1 MITKKVWNS
10 FTDKFR
16 QTVLETVYMTEITFM
31 PSHLRALITPYK
43 HDFNHDLSGKRLQ
56 EILKDLT
63 LKNDNLYIVTSLP
76 VEYN

>member
-16 QTVLETVYMTEITFM
+16 QSVLEAVYMTEINYM
-31 PSHLRALITPYK
+31 PSHLKALVTPYK

-63 LKNDNLYIVTSLP
+63 LKGNDLFIVTSLP